1 MASLVEELVKVL
13 EQENS
18 EYEMLLELSR
28 SKTPVIV
35 GRDVKKLQSITDE
48 EQIVVSRLNR
58 LEQKREEVF
67 WGWRR
72 KLNW

>member
-1 MASLVEELVKVL
+1 MASLVEELVEVL

-35 GRDVKKLQSITDE
+35 GRDVKNYRQSRMRNK
-48 EQIVVSRLNR
+48 SL
-58 LEQKREEVF
+58 
-67 WGWRR
+67 
-72 KLNW
+72 